1 MTQANTENT
10 IDVAIIDYH
19 LPDMNGC
26 QLATALQAIP
36 SAQKVKLIL
45 LTLARQKN
53 DVDQTCPPGV
63 CGYVTKP
70 VRRDDLLQCLN
81 SIVAG
86 TESSPRTPPE
96 NKLTK
101 KAQPAWKPSILLVED
116 NEINRK
122 IVLLMLK
129 SQGLTC
135 DIAVDGF
142 EAVTAVSAKDYDII
156 FMDCQM
162 PVMDGYQATEQIR
175 KLEANKKHTII
186 IAMTANAMEGDRA
199 KCLDAGMDDY
209 LSKPINFDVML
220 NLLNTYTR
228 QIHPV
233 T

>member
-1 MTQANTENT
+1 
-10 IDVAIIDYH
+10 
-19 LPDMNGC
+19 
-26 QLATALQAIP
+26 
-36 SAQKVKLIL
+36 
-45 LTLARQKN
+45 
-53 DVDQTCPPGV
+53 
-63 CGYVTKP
+63 
-70 VRRDDLLQCLN
+70 
-81 SIVAG
+81 
-86 TESSPRTPPE
+86 
-96 NKLTK
+96 
-101 KAQPAWKPSILLVED
+101 
-116 NEINRK
+116 
-122 IVLLMLK
+122 MLK